1 MLPQIITFLTLQLV
15 TITLAVPVTPPSQ
28 DVNGNLV
35 LPDLPDDT
43 SSSVI
48 ASTFGPLGT
57 PGKRPGGDRLF
68 PPENDP
74 AKWHILFS
82 RYGKD
87 IRKDEGALLLAK
99 ALSQVEDWIRA
110 ARQRAETPVEVEHTW
125 TQGPTRLKISKPNW
139 MASYTLGDLKNYLEI
154 MVAFHAKYE
163 VYWEWHAQLI
173 TRGRWGSA
181 NAVGTGKLEI
191 Y

>member
-1 MLPQIITFLTLQLV
+1 MLLYLVTYLTLQLFA
-15 TITLAVPVTPPSQ
+15 TTLAIPITPPNQ

-35 LPDLPDDT
+35 LPGLPDDT

-68 PPENDP
+68 PPESEP
-74 AKWHILFS
+74 AKWHILFK

-87 IRKDEGALLLAK
+87 IRKDEGAVLLAK

-110 ARQRAETPVEVEHTW
+110 ARKHADTPVEVEHVW
-125 TQGPTRLKISKPNW
+125 TQGSTRLKISKPNW
-139 MASYTLGDLKNYLEI
+139 LASYTLGDLKKYLDI
-154 MVAFHAKYE
+154 MVAFHAKYQ

-173 TRGRWGSA
+173 ARGRWGSA
-181 NAVGTGKLEI
+181 NEVATGKLEL